1 MKRDDLK
8 KLLGDG
14 VADDVIDKI
23 MSENGKDIEAQ
34 KAKIAAA
41 ESEAQTA
48 KEQLVEANKQIEA
61 FKGMD
66 IEGVKKAA
74 DDWKLKAETAEA
86 EAKKTVEALK
96 FDHALDA
103 ALTAAKAK
111 DVVSVKA
118 HLKTEAMK
126 LQEDGSIVG
135 LNEQLEKIK
144 ADEKT
149 SFLFWSEQP
158 EPKIVTGANNQ
169 PLNMSA
175 FEAALLKGA
184 GLDKEK

>member
-1 MKRDDLK
+1 
-8 KLLGDG
+8 
-14 VADDVIDKI
+14 
-23 MSENGKDIEAQ
+23 
-34 KAKIAAA
+34 
-41 ESEAQTA
+41 
-48 KEQLVEANKQIEA
+48 
-61 FKGMD
+61 
-66 IEGVKKAA
+66 
-74 DDWKLKAETAEA
+74 
-86 EAKKTVEALK
+86 
-96 FDHALDA
+96 
-103 ALTAAKAK
+103 
-111 DVVSVKA
+111 VSVKA